1 MFIGLSVVYGLTL
14 HVLIIMLAL
23 LLYVMASHAL
33 NQRRHPTA
41 AIAWVLFILLVPY
54 VALPAFLVFGSRK
67 QARPA
72 VLLRVPEAAGGAAP
86 WAVQTLGALGQPAPT
101 TYRDLALHAD
111 GGEALAA
118 LWRLIDEAKESI
130 DICIFIIASDRVGS
144 AVVARLAA
152 KARAGVRVRL
162 MIDGWG
168 LLTRRAPDMGPLTRA
183 GVRCAVFVSP
193 LRTLFRARSNL
204 RDHRKMVIVDA
215 QGAHPRLWCGGRNLA
230 SEYFSGESGRPPW
243 RDLTFDLGGL
253 LVAQAIELFE
263 RDWAYANRLSRE
275 GLARSAAQP
284 AVLPVGKDAGPAAQV
299 VGSGPDQ
306 IDDTVYMLLVTA
318 AFQAKTR
325 IALITPYFVPGSTL
339 LMALCMAA
347 RRGVVVDVLMPA
359 RSNHRMSDIA
369 RRRALR
375 TLADAGGRIWLAP
388 AMLHA
393 KLAVIDESLALAGS
407 ANIDS
412 RSLFLNYEMM
422 VAFHEAHDVARFAAW
437 FERERRPA
445 VRCIPRP
452 PGLIADIAEGL
463 VLWAGFQL

>member
-1 MFIGLSVVYGLTL
+1 MFAGLSAIYGLTL
-14 HVLIIMLAL
+14 HGLIAMLAL
-23 LLYVMASHAL
+23 LLYVVASHAL

-41 AIAWVLFILLVPY
+41 AIAWVLFILLIPY

-67 QARPA
+67 QPRPA
-72 VLLRVPEAAGGAAP
+72 VLLRLPEAGGSTAP

-101 TYRDLALHAD
+101 TYRDLTLHVD
-111 GGEALAA
+111 GAEALAA
-118 LWRLIDEAKESI
+118 LWRLIDDAEQSI
-130 DICIFIIASDRVGS
+130 DICIFIIGRDHIGN
-144 AVVARLAA
+144 AVIARLAA
-152 KARAGVRVRL
+152 KARTGVRVRL

-168 LLTRRAPDMGPLTRA
+168 LLTRRPPDMKPLIRA
-183 GVRCAVFVSP
+183 GARRAVFVSP

-215 QGAHPRLWCGGRNLA
+215 QGPHPRLWCGGRNLA
-230 SEYFSGESGRPPW
+230 SEYFDGERGHPPW
-243 RDLTFDLGGL
+243 RDLTFDLGGP
-253 LVAQAIELFE
+253 LVAQAIELYE
-263 RDWAYANRLSRE
+263 RDWAYANHLSRE
-275 GLARSAAQP
+275 GLPRSAAQP
-284 AVLPVGKDAGPAAQV
+284 AVLPEGKYVGPAAQV

-318 AFQAKTR
+318 AYQANTR

-339 LMALCMAA
+339 LMALCLAA
-347 RRGVVVDVLMPA
+347 RRGVTVDLLMPS

-375 TLADAGGRIWLAP
+375 TLATAGARIWLAP
-388 AMLHA
+388 QMLHA

-412 RSLFLNYEMM
+412 RSLFLNYELM
-422 VAFHEAHDVARFAAW
+422 VAFHDAHDIARFAAW
-437 FERERRPA
+437 FERERQSAARYEPKA
-445 VRCIPRP
+445 
-452 PGLIADIAEGL
+452 PGLLADVAEGL